1 MRMKKTY
8 AAAGLACLMAVL
20 AAGCANT
27 GTSAGVSVPNE
38 MTIRQYQEENG
49 GQVTVESTAAVTAV
63 PDVAELSL
71 SIYSEDKEAAACQ
84 EKNEEALSKT
94 LEYLK
99 SQGIE
104 EGNIQTSGYNL
115 SPRYHWTE
123 DNGQVL
129 NGYEMITQIT
139 VSGVPIGKVGDL
151 LGGTVASGT
160 NSIDYVKYM
169 CSDYDAVYEE
179 ALKQAVEQAWAKA
192 EAMGEAGG
200 FQVLEVKTI
209 SEYGE
214 NQAVRYARPNTAS
227 GAVEETLAAD
237 TASMSVEE
245 GELEIKA
252 HLSVSFKIAPR

>member
-8 AAAGLACLMAVL
+8 AAAGAACLMAVL

-49 GQVTVESTAAVTAV
+49 GQVTVESTSTVTAV

-71 SIYSEDKEAAACQ
+71 SIYSEDQEAAACQ
-84 EKNEEALSKT
+84 KKNEEALSKT
-94 LEYLK
+94 LDYLK
-99 SQGIE
+99 TQGIE

-115 SPRYHWTE
+115 SPRYQWTE
-123 DNGQVL
+123 DHGQVL

-169 CSDYDAVYEE
+169 CSDYDTVYEE
-179 ALKQAVEQAWAKA
+179 ALKQAVEQAWEKA

-200 FQVLEVKTI
+200 FQVLEVKNI

-214 NQAVRYARPNTAS
+214 NQAVRYARPN
-227 GAVEETLAAD
+227 AVAEAEKETLIAD

-245 GELEIKA
+245 GELEIQA
-252 HLSVSFKIAPR
+252 HLSVSFKIVPR

>member
-8 AAAGLACLMAVL
+8 AAAGVACLMAVL

-27 GTSAGVSVPNE
+27 GTSAGVSMPNE

-49 GQVTVESTAAVTAV
+49 GEVTVESTAAVTAV

-71 SIYSEDKEAAACQ
+71 SIYSEGQEAAACQ
-84 EKNEEALSKT
+84 KKNEEALSKT
-94 LEYLK
+94 LDYLK
-99 SQGIE
+99 TQGIE

-115 SPRYHWTE
+115 SPRYQWTE
-123 DNGQVL
+123 DHGQVL

-169 CSDYDAVYEE
+169 CSDYDTVYEE
-179 ALKQAVEQAWAKA
+179 ALKQAVEQAWEKA

-214 NQAVRYARPNTAS
+214 NQAVRYARPNAIS
-227 GAVEETLAAD
+227 EAEKETLTAD
-237 TASMSVEE
+237 TASMSVEK
-245 GELEIKA
+245 GELEIQA

>member
-8 AAAGLACLMAVL
+8 AAAGAACLMAVL

-49 GQVTVESTAAVTAV
+49 GQVTVESTSTVTAV

-71 SIYSEDKEAAACQ
+71 SIYSEDQEAAACQ
-84 EKNEEALSKT
+84 KKNEEALSKT
-94 LEYLK
+94 LDYLK
-99 SQGIE
+99 TQGIE

-115 SPRYHWTE
+115 SPRYQWTE
-123 DNGQVL
+123 DHDQVL

-169 CSDYDAVYEE
+169 CSDYDTVYEE
-179 ALKQAVEQAWAKA
+179 ALKQAVEQAWEKA

-200 FQVLEVKTI
+200 FQVLEVKNI

-214 NQAVRYARPNTAS
+214 NQAVHYARPN
-227 GAVEETLAAD
+227 AVAEAGKETLIAD

-245 GELEIKA
+245 GELEIQA
-252 HLSVSFKIAPR
+252 HLSVSFKIVPR

>member
-8 AAAGLACLMAVL
+8 AAAGAACLMAVL

-49 GQVTVESTAAVTAV
+49 GQVTVETAV

-71 SIYSEDKEAAACQ
+71 SIYSEDQEAAACQ
-84 EKNEEALSKT
+84 KKNEEALSKT
-94 LEYLK
+94 LDYLK
-99 SQGIE
+99 TQGIE

-115 SPRYHWTE
+115 SPRYQWTE
-123 DNGQVL
+123 DHDQVL

-169 CSDYDAVYEE
+169 CSDYDTVYEE
-179 ALKQAVEQAWAKA
+179 ALKQAVEQAWEKA

-200 FQVLEVKTI
+200 FQVLEVKNI

-214 NQAVRYARPNTAS
+214 NQAVRYARPN
-227 GAVEETLAAD
+227 AVAEAGKETLIAD

-245 GELEIKA
+245 GELEIQA
-252 HLSVSFKIAPR
+252 HLSVSFKMVPR